1 MEYGDSFLPS
11 FSFSPSQR
19 RRAEQT
25 YAPIPYLLPLSKKGG
40 REIRREEVGKG
51 MFSLRR
57 KRRGAEPVRE
67 KSYAADWLYVLSS
80 TSLPLRTQTGQ
91 EEEEE
96 EGRKFRNFLTR
107 VRLRRRTELIAEER
121 NLPYSDVKKC
131 GIPPPSSSFLFS
143 SPRPCCVGGGRMAR
157 KFGMKYVAFS
167 IKDLAL
173 PSRPLISRR
182 RRHPKAKGGNKRK
195 EFRIM
200 EQRQPPKSL
209 RSRFAKSE
217 IKPDA
222 LSNLGVFPSP
232 YLATRATAGAGIFLS
247 FLLLLFSQII
257 LPPFYIL
264 SLFPLFPPHFASCL
278 LPPPRIAEKAKFSAS
293 FPKRPCFLRGS
304 FSPFPIHPILLS
316 SPTNGQIRHKLN
328 FLSCNVCSSCS
339 QTTSKKLIL

>member
-1 MEYGDSFLPS
+1 
-11 FSFSPSQR
+11 
-19 RRAEQT
+19 
-25 YAPIPYLLPLSKKGG
+25 
-40 REIRREEVGKG
+40 

-57 KRRGAEPVRE
+57 KRREAEPVRE

-80 TSLPLRTQTGQ
+80 TFLPLRTQTGQ

-167 IKDLAL
+167 IKDPAL

-182 RRHPKAKGGNKRK
+182 RRHPKGGNKRK
-195 EFRIM
+195 EFRTM

-278 LPPPRIAEKAKFSAS
+278 LPPPDFRKSKIFRLFSQKAVLSSWLIFPFS
-293 FPKRPCFLRGS
+293 
-304 FSPFPIHPILLS
+304 HPSYFALLS
-316 SPTNGQIRHKLN
+316 HKWPN
-328 FLSCNVCSSCS
+328 
-339 QTTSKKLIL
+339 QA